1 MGIDFR
7 PGRAARFGRRHYREG
22 APHNNGIH
30 FCPAPLPSREFSA
43 RSLCGMTQGARKR
56 AARVEAISG
65 DAATLA
71 LQSRKVWLLWWRQ
84 GCLGGMPKL
93 AAYPSIRAKYRL
105 GERLRPCPGKYGCR
119 NCTRTCGACEDQI
132 PNDTRCRRCGSMM
145 TTEGPFCD
153 GSGVLPAKRHRRCG
167 WWLQTRTAMNATQR
181 CGMPT
186 THGWFDCQN
195 CGGSGWLMGR
205 SE

>member
-1 MGIDFR
+1 MKPNGM
-7 PGRAARFGRRHYREG
+7 RAQ
-22 APHNNGIH
+22 
-30 FCPAPLPSREFSA
+30 
-43 RSLCGMTQGARKR
+43 SLCGMSQGARKR

-105 GERLRPCPGKYGCR
+105 GERLRPCPGCLRCRSCVGCEVL
-119 NCTRTCGACEDQI
+119 TFEGDTCED
-132 PNDTRCRRCGSMM
+132 CGRETPMA
-145 TTEGPFCD
+145 TESCD

-167 WWLQTRTAMNATQR
+167 WWLQTRTAKNATQR
-181 CGMPT
+181 CGMPLT
-186 THGWFDCQN
+186 FGGWLDCQN

-205 SE
+205 GE